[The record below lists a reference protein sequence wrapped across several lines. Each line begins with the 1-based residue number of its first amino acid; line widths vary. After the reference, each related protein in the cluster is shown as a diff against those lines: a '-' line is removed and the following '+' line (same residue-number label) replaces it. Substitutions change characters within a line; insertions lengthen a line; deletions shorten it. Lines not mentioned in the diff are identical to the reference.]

1 MFSHPTHVSN
11 LRTHRERYFEADGF
25 QKFYRDN
32 TPPDIIDNFRRDIHL
47 GVRETLRQPAA
58 DHLPRVDAAMQQ
70 AAIIAPAGPLAA
82 HDHVPIKPAQCHH
95 PVSDGT
101 TDWKDT
107 KRTQLEN
114 PKGRDRDR

>member
-58 DHLPRVDAAMQQ
+58 DQLARADAAMQQ
-70 AAIIAPAGPLAA
+70 AAIIAPAGPLPSHAT
-82 HDHVPIKPAQCHH
+82 VPVRPCLCHNL
-95 PVSDGT
+95 VST
-101 TDWKDT
+101 ALLARKYN
-107 KRTQLEN
+107 K
-114 PKGRDRDR
+114 